1 MGRQK
6 SVNAWA
12 KENQF
17 ALPFI
22 YLRGPLWNYASIEK
36 NYYQRDWWHSF
47 LCCLCGFQSN
57 IITRK
62 NQLRNCL
69 IQFLKGKKSLQ
80 NYSFYFFLPLSNYTV
95 LKKVVDFT
103 QIWIVLR
110 GKINKYIKVFS
121 LQSKSPQKNFRV
133 REFNWIG
140 FLWVLTLHF
149 LFWLCFPAFHIWKST
164 LSVVSRS
171 PLTS

>member
-17 ALPFI
+17 ALHFI
-22 YLRGPLWNYASIEK
+22 YLRGPLWNYVSIEK

-110 GKINKYIKVFS
+110 GKINKYIKGF
-121 LQSKSPQKNFRV
+121 QPAKQKSQKDFRV